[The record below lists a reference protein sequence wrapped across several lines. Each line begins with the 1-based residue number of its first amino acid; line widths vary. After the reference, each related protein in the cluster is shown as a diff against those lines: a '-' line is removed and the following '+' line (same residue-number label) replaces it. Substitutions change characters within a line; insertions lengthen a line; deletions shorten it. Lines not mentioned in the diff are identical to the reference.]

1 MREEEAKKSEAR
13 ALREQQEEDEREAK
27 AQQRER
33 QLMQEKE
40 SKEKAEQDLFR
51 KFSKNLEARVP
62 ISVSDRDR
70 LLLERMKHE
79 KIIQLDELAFDLQ
92 ITTRDLVTKIEVLIQ
107 GGKARGIFD
116 DRGLFIQLTPEE
128 FDQIAQEINRRG
140 RIPKSEL
147 LELANQIVKQYF

>member
-13 ALREQQEEDEREAK
+13 ALREQQEEEEREAK

-33 QLMQEKE
+33 LLMHEKE

-62 ISVSDRDR
+62 ISVLDRDR
-70 LLLERMKHE
+70 LLKERMKHA

-92 ITTRDLVTKIEVLIQ
+92 VTTKDLVTKIEALIQ

-116 DRGLFIQLTPEE
+116 DRGLFI
-128 FDQIAQEINRRG
+128 
-140 RIPKSEL
+140 
-147 LELANQIVKQYF
+147 